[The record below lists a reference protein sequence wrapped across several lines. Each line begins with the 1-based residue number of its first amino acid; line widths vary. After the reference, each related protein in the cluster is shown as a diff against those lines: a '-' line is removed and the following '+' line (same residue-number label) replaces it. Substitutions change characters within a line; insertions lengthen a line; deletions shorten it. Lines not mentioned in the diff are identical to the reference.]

1 VSPRNDAN
9 ASQIAFVRAEPGRVA
24 RDCRQQPPIPALDRP
39 LWRLPVRTRSATHGS
54 DVCSHP
60 AAPRAGPFGPAVSA
74 AAASAG
80 CPAPGRFNRQH
91 KLAIDSHL
99 STGYTGN
106 GRGTALVPPRAGTRD
121 GRADQAGK
129 MERIVKLPLIVGA
142 GIAALVLAAFIVSPQ
157 LRSEAAKT
165 AQQARQQA
173 TLAERALHRYNYRLP
188 TVGRLAPPEEL
199 KTADAAD
206 LAEMAK
212 PGIEE
217 GKKDLSKR
225 LNEIRSQA
233 QKAGLPP
240 PKTDLPTADAS
251 GLKRSLGQYDQM
263 LADNEQL
270 LKQAA
275 QEARAAKQAGSSVLG
290 VSQVAGMVEYTR
302 ASRALAEASALR
314 DAQQHLQAELRL
326 ANSQARNYEGS
337 RDCAM
342 GMEMAAVVS
351 GLQNDLAE
359 VEKLAAAA
367 TARAAEL
374 AARVS
379 QREQELAPIK
389 AEQDQV
395 RDELLALEN
404 KGFTAGDDESFAS
417 YRAQFERLSTRAREL
432 QEQEELLRLGGL
444 RGATFAGDDYQNA
457 EIEGGEQIVSLEML
471 REAAAAAQEAAMRG
485 TQAVEELRKQ
495 IKTAEQ
501 SGRDAQAAV
510 ERYTALVASLEARQA
525 ELWPQ
530 IEDLAEKAGAK
541 EDEALKA
548 ASDAASAFRSSQQA
562 ADGWLREARD
572 LQSERDPERVNPR
585 LKMML
590 DDKGIPSM
598 GSSAEAEALVLM
610 GRIYAQRIEANRA
623 LLADLRQLHDGG
635 EEAHPAAEKLQE
647 QIESD
652 VAEATEKLQSAIKL
666 YEGVM
671 SKVKP
676 ETKWVP
682 QAALAGVY
690 TLLARINPA
699 EAAAHMSD
707 ALARIQESTGG
718 RERSPYV
725 QKHVEFQEHIRQT
738 LESGEQGAAAEK
750 PAKVEPE
757 AAEAPAEEEPAGEG
771 D

>member
-1 VSPRNDAN
+1 
-9 ASQIAFVRAEPGRVA
+9 
-24 RDCRQQPPIPALDRP
+24 
-39 LWRLPVRTRSATHGS
+39 
-54 DVCSHP
+54 
-60 AAPRAGPFGPAVSA
+60 
-74 AAASAG
+74 
-80 CPAPGRFNRQH
+80 
-91 KLAIDSHL
+91 
-99 STGYTGN
+99 
-106 GRGTALVPPRAGTRD
+106 
-121 GRADQAGK
+121 
-129 MERIVKLPLIVGA
+129 MKLPLIVGA

-417 YRAQFERLSTRAREL
+417 YRAQYERLSTRAREL

-562 ADGWLREARD
+562 A
-572 LQSERDPERVNPR
+572 
-585 LKMML
+585 
-590 DDKGIPSM
+590 
-598 GSSAEAEALVLM
+598 
-610 GRIYAQRIEANRA
+610 
-623 LLADLRQLHDGG
+623 
-635 EEAHPAAEKLQE
+635 
-647 QIESD
+647 
-652 VAEATEKLQSAIKL
+652 
-666 YEGVM
+666 
-671 SKVKP
+671 
-676 ETKWVP
+676 
-682 QAALAGVY
+682 
-690 TLLARINPA
+690 
-699 EAAAHMSD
+699 
-707 ALARIQESTGG
+707 
-718 RERSPYV
+718 
-725 QKHVEFQEHIRQT
+725 
-738 LESGEQGAAAEK
+738 
-750 PAKVEPE
+750 
-757 AAEAPAEEEPAGEG
+757 
-771 D
+771 